1 MKYLQSHGIILKVKL
16 KNTKMIVKGTPA
28 SQGKV
33 KGIGRV
39 VISLDKID
47 KFKKGD
53 ILVTRATS
61 PSWTPFIHASSG
73 VITEFGS
80 SLSHAAI
87 ISREYGKP
95 AVVGVK
101 DATELIKDGQ
111 TIEMDATNGVITI

>member
-16 KNTKMIVKGTPA
+16 KNTKMILKG
-28 SQGKV
+28 
-33 KGIGRV
+33 
-39 VISLDKID
+39 
-47 KFKKGD
+47 
-53 ILVTRATS
+53 TRATS